1 MGRGFRLAHLRAD
14 AHSRHVK
21 LPLLRLALALSLTPA
36 TAAEP
41 PASRTGQL
49 QELMDQSDDLAG
61 VPFPEVIHGVSGRRV
76 LPLHATNTAG
86 AALLD
91 RLGAVLDDVLRAM
104 NAPDSPAHT
113 EARINEVSA
122 HFERALKERLGAAP
136 GFACDWPRTAGG
148 AVLRSG
154 YPDLRLFDQLD
165 RRVIYLD
172 PKLFEARSRAS
183 SLRTFYFT
191 PKRETNKVTEDG
203 HHLLVG
209 FSHAGRVEGRWRFTG
224 WELVDLARFKVRLKA
239 EFQASNRDLYR
250 EETIL
255 RRSKSQ

>member
-1 MGRGFRLAHLRAD
+1 VR
-14 AHSRHVK
+14 VK
-21 LPLLRLALALSLTPA
+21 LPLLLLASALAVCPVPA
-36 TAAEP
+36 GEPP
-41 PASRTGQL
+41 PASRAGQMQQL
-49 QELMDQSDDLAG
+49 IEQSEALDG

-76 LPLHATNTAG
+76 LPLVASNAAD

-91 RLGAVLDDVLRAM
+91 RLGGVLDAVLAEM
-104 NAPDSPAHT
+104 NAPGSPAHG

-136 GFACDWPRTAGG
+136 GFTCDWPRTAAG

-154 YPDLRLFDQLD
+154 YPDLRLFDQTGK
-165 RRVIYLD
+165 RVVYLD
-172 PKLFEARSRAS
+172 PKLFEARSRSS

-203 HHLLVG
+203 HHLLIG
-209 FSHAGRVEGRWRFTG
+209 FAHAGRVEGRWRFTG

-250 EETIL
+250 EDTVV
-255 RRSKSQ
+255 RRSKRE